1 MIRRVARWLGALGGA
16 GLLAAT
22 IVLMSALIWP
32 PDPDASLE
40 LKNGQ
45 LVAETIGY
53 VWQTDANTGTIH
65 VSSSLVGLRRTPV
78 TVTAGTQITVGDKYG
93 AFADLV
99 RNVHVRVRY
108 ESHEHVRLASS
119 IEVLGQGGVAS
130 AAAKNAPPRVE
141 HTPAVGYW
149 VAVGVFA
156 DPDTADGLMARL
168 LEQNLAVSI
177 EPATSRDGQHRVLRV
192 QVGPFADEASAIA
205 AQQNLRAIGYQA
217 QIADARPLAAGSPAS
232 RFLPR

>member
-1 MIRRVARWLGALGGA
+1 MIRPIARCLAALGGA
-16 GLLAAT
+16 GVLAAT
-22 IVLMSALIWP
+22 VVIMSPLIWP

-45 LVAETIGY
+45 LVGETIGY
-53 VWQTDANTGTIH
+53 VWQTDADTGTIH
-65 VSSSLVGLRRTPV
+65 VSSSLVGLRRIPV
-78 TVTAGTQITVGDKYG
+78 TVTPGTKITVGDKYG

-99 RNVHVRVRY
+99 PNVHVRVLY
-108 ESHEHVRLASS
+108 ESHEHARLASS
-119 IEVLGQGGVAS
+119 IEVLARAAVA
-130 AAAKNAPPRVE
+130 AAVAKNAPPRVE
-141 HTPAVGYW
+141 HMPTLGYW
-149 VAVGVFA
+149 LEVGVFA
-156 DPDTADGLMARL
+156 DPDTANGLMARL

-177 EPATSRDGQHRVLRV
+177 EPATSRDGRHQVLRV

-217 QIADARPLAAGSPAS
+217 QLADARPLAAGPAP

>member
-1 MIRRVARWLGALGGA
+1 MIRPIVRCLAAVGGA
-16 GLLAAT
+16 GLLVAAV
-22 IVLMSALIWP
+22 VLMSPLIWP

-40 LKNGQ
+40 LENGQ
-45 LVAETIGY
+45 LVGDTMGY
-53 VWQTDANTGTIH
+53 VWQIDANTGTIQ
-65 VSSSLVGLRRTPV
+65 VSSSLFGLRRTPV

-93 AFADLV
+93 AFADLA
-99 RNVHVRVRY
+99 RNAHVRVRY

-119 IEVLGQGGVAS
+119 IEVLGQDAVAS
-130 AAAKNAPPRVE
+130 AVTRNAPPRLE

-149 VAVGVFA
+149 VEVGVFA

-192 QVGPFADEASAIA
+192 QVGPFGDEGSAIT

-217 QIADARPLAAGSPAS
+217 QVADARPVAPGWGP
-232 RFLPR
+232 RFLHR

>member
-1 MIRRVARWLGALGGA
+1 MIRRVVRGLGALGGTA
-16 GLLAAT
+16 LLAAT
-22 IVLMSALIWP
+22 IVLMPPLIWP

-45 LVAETIGY
+45 LVGETIGY
-53 VWQTDANTGTIH
+53 VWQTDADTGTIH
-65 VSSSLVGLRRTPV
+65 VSASLVGLRRTPV

-99 RNVHVRVRY
+99 RNVHVRVLY

-119 IEVLGQGGVAS
+119 IEVLGQGAVAS
-130 AAAKNAPPRVE
+130 SVAKDAPPRVE

-192 QVGPFADEASAIA
+192 QVGPFADEATALA
-205 AQQNLRAIGYQA
+205 AQQNLRSIGYQA
-217 QIADARPLAAGSPAS
+217 QLGDSLGAAPSASP
-232 RFLPR
+232 R

>member
-1 MIRRVARWLGALGGA
+1 MIRRIARGLAALGGA
-16 GLLAAT
+16 GMLAAT
-22 IVLMSALIWP
+22 IVLMSPLIWP
-32 PDPDASLE
+32 PDPDAFTRAQERS
-40 LKNGQ
+40 
-45 LVAETIGY
+45 ARRRIGY
-53 VWQTDANTGTIH
+53 VWQTDADTGTIH

-99 RNVHVRVRY
+99 RNAHVRVLY
-108 ESHEHVRLASS
+108 ESHDHVRLASS
-119 IEVLGQGGVAS
+119 IEVLAQGAVAS
-130 AAAKNAPPRVE
+130 AVTKNAPPRVE

-149 VAVGVFA
+149 VEVGVFA

-177 EPATSRDGQHRVLRV
+177 EPATSRDGRHRVLRV

-217 QIADARPLAAGSPAS
+217 QIADARPLAAGPAP

>member
-1 MIRRVARWLGALGGA
+1 MIRPIARGLAALSGTVM
-16 GLLAAT
+16 LAAT
-22 IVLMSALIWP
+22 IVLMSSLIWP

-40 LKNGQ
+40 LKDGQ
-45 LVAETIGY
+45 LVGETVGY
-53 VWQTDANTGTIH
+53 VWQIDNDTGTIH

-78 TVTAGTQITVGDKYG
+78 TVTAGTKITVGDKYG

-99 RNVHVRVRY
+99 RNVHVRVLY
-108 ESHEHVRLASS
+108 ESHDHVRLASS
-119 IEVLGQGGVAS
+119 IEVLAQGAVAS
-130 AAAKNAPPRVE
+130 AVAKNAPPRVE

-149 VAVGVFA
+149 LEVGVFA
-156 DPDTADGLMARL
+156 DPETADGLMARL

-177 EPATSRDGQHRVLRV
+177 EPATSRDGRHRVLRV

-217 QIADARPLAAGSPAS
+217 QLADARPLAVGPAP